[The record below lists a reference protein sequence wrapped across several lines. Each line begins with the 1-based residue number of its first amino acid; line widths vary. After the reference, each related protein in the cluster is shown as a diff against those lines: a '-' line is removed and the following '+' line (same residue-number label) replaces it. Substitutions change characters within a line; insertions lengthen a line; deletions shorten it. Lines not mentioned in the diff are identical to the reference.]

1 MNMTNHVESPYFE
14 RLPRYARPAL
24 QAAWDKAHGRQFG
37 TVAIYQSFCKD
48 MEEIGHD
55 KPSKPLMGDWIARVQ
70 QGLVARPGSQADG
83 ADPAVVASLEAVLA
97 EPIEEIVGPVE
108 EINSLISDIGQ
119 IAAPSEPAYSYHPNP
134 HKPQYKSAEERAQ
147 KRSEAPTAPP
157 LDHQFNSEVLKLFAS
172 SEDAAPAVADALAQ
186 VRADLRKDL
195 HTACLDG
202 VDDLTDEVVSRAQK
216 MARIMM
222 VEILREL
229 AAEMEA
235 AS

>member
-24 QAAWDKAHGRQFG
+24 QAAWDKAHGKQFG
-37 TVAIYQSFCKD
+37 TVAIYQSFCRD

-70 QGLVARPGSQADG
+70 QGLVVRPGSQADG

-97 EPIEEIVGPVE
+97 EPIEEIVEPVE
-108 EINSLISDIGQ
+108 EINSLISDIGE
-119 IAAPSEPAYSYHPNP
+119 IAAPSEPAYYPNP
-134 HKPQYKSAEERAQ
+134 HKPQYKGAEERAH
-147 KRSEAPTAPP
+147 RRGEAPATHP
-157 LDHQFNSEVLKLFAS
+157 LDHQVNSEVLKLFAS

-195 HTACLDG
+195 RTACLDG

-222 VEILREL
+222 VEILRDL